1 MIAANVDPFC
11 SSEIFFAAEVLP
23 SKNASQFAVI
33 AATAAE
39 LPAVPE
45 LELAGAEEPVAAGDE
60 AAAELDPELVADV
73 LELLLQAATVT
84 ARARPSAGAIIRRAK
99 RLNRMT
105 RLLCLGR
112 MYC

>member
-1 MIAANVDPFC
+1 MIAANVDPFS

-33 AATAAE
+33 AATEAE

-45 LELAGAEEPVAAGDE
+45 PELTGAGEPTAAADE
-60 AAAELDPELVADV
+60 AAAEGDPGLVADV

-84 ARARPSAGAIIRRAK
+84 ARARPSAGAAIRRAT
-99 RLNRMT
+99 RFNRMT